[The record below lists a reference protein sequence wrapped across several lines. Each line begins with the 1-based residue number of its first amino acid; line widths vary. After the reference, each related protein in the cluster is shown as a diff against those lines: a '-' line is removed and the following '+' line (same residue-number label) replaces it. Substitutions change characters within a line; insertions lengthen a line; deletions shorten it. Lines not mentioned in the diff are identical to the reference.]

1 MGTLYFILSLSI
13 LVLLHEFGHF
23 LAARSFGT
31 RVEKFYLFFDFLFPI
46 PTLLNFALFK
56 KKIGDTEYG
65 IGWFPL
71 GGYVKIAG
79 MMDESM
85 DEEAMKLPPQPDEY
99 RSKKNWQKLII
110 MLGGIIMN
118 ILLGW
123 LIYSQL
129 LFWKGDVYMAADG
142 VKNGIHCDSVA
153 IKAGFRDG
161 DMILSHDG
169 GKQFESW
176 FTIPKELIL
185 DDIKTVEV
193 KRLDGTKETITLPAD
208 FIATAVAA
216 RGHGLFE
223 FRIPCLVGKIAK
235 ENVIEGKLKKG
246 DVIVKINDSTIKYF
260 TDAPAV
266 LATLKEKQA
275 NITFVRGADTMH
287 TSVIVPKTGLIGFGP
302 AMASKDLHLY
312 NGYLN
317 FSEVKYGFFG
327 SFKAGAVKAYK
338 SMRDYLKQFKLI
350 FSPTVKGYK
359 QLGGVGTMAS
369 MFPDDMTLEG
379 FLSLTAFI
387 SLILAVANLLP
398 IPMLDGGYVIML
410 LIEMIIRR
418 PLNEKV
424 VENIQKVG
432 LIFIL
437 ALMVFANG
445 NDLYRWIMTRFFH
458 AA

>member
-1 MGTLYFILSLSI
+1 MGILYFVLSLSI
-13 LVLLHEFGHF
+13 LILLHEMGHF
-23 LAARSFGT
+23 LAARAFKT

-85 DEEAMKLPPQPDEY
+85 DEDAMKLPPQPDEY

-118 ILLGW
+118 ILLAW
-123 LIYSQL
+123 VIYSQL
-129 LFWKGDVYMAADG
+129 LFWTGEVKLPAEG
-142 VKNGIHCDSVA
+142 VKNGIHCDSIA
-153 IKAGFRDG
+153 LMAGFRDG

-169 GKQFESW
+169 GTKFESW
-176 FTIPKELIL
+176 FSVPKELLL
-185 DDIKTVEV
+185 DNIKTVEV
-193 KRLDGTKETITLPAD
+193 KRNGQIVTIELPAD
-208 FIATAVAA
+208 FITKAVAA

-223 FRIPCLVGKIAK
+223 YRIPCLVGDLAK
-235 ENVIEGKLKKG
+235 ENVIKGKLQKG
-246 DVIVKINDSTIKYF
+246 DVIVKINDSTINYF

-266 LATLKEKQA
+266 LATLKEKDA
-275 NITFVRGADTMH
+275 TITFVRGNDTMH
-287 TSVIVPKTGLIGFGP
+287 TTVRVPKTGLLGFMNATGQ
-302 AMASKDLHLY
+302 KDLKLY
-312 NGYLN
+312 KGYLD
-317 FSEVKYGFFG
+317 FTEVHYGLIESFG
-327 SFKAGAVKAYK
+327 AGAVKSYK
-338 SMRDYLKQFKLI
+338 TIRDYFKQFKLI

-359 QLGGVGTMAS
+359 QLGGVGTIAS
-369 MFPDDMTLEG
+369 MYPDDMDLVG

-387 SLILAVANLLP
+387 SLVLAVMNLLP

-410 LIEMIIRR
+410 LIEMAIRR
-418 PLNEKV
+418 PLNDRV

-432 LIFIL
+432 FIFIL

-458 AA
+458 AG

>member
-13 LVLLHEFGHF
+13 LVVLHELGHF
-23 LAARSFGT
+23 LAARAFGT

-85 DEEAMKLPPQPDEY
+85 DEEAMKLPPKPDEY

-123 LIYSQL
+123 VIYSQI
-129 LFWKGDVYMAADG
+129 LFWTGDIYLPADG
-142 VKNGIHCDSVA
+142 VKNGIVCDSLA
-153 IKAGFRDG
+153 IEAGFRNG

-169 GKQFESW
+169 GQKFIS
-176 FTIPKELIL
+176 FLLIPTQLL
-185 DDIKTVEV
+185 MDDVHTVEV
-193 KRLDGTKETITLPAD
+193 RRNGELKTITIPDDFVAKAVASSDHNMIDFHRPCIVGELTKET
-208 FIATAVAA
+208 
-216 RGHGLFE
+216 
-223 FRIPCLVGKIAK
+223 
-235 ENVIEGKLKKG
+235 VIKDKLKKG
-246 DVIVKINDSTIKYF
+246 DVIIGLNDSVIHYF
-260 TDAPAV
+260 NDAPAV
-266 LATLKEKQA
+266 LATLKGKEA
-275 NITFVRGADTMH
+275 NITFLRGKDTMH
-287 TSVIVPKTGLIGFGP
+287 ATVTVPQSGLLGFGV
-302 AMASKDLHLY
+302 ATDMKSLK
-312 NGYLN
+312 GYLDVTEIN
-317 FSEVKYGFFG
+317 YSLLG
-327 SFKAGAVKAYK
+327 SFSAGWTKAFRTMKY
-338 SMRDYLKQFKLI
+338 YLKQFKLI
-350 FSPTVKGYK
+350 FSPKVKAYK
-359 QLGGVGTMAS
+359 KLGGFGTMAS
-369 MFPDDMTLEG
+369 MYHNDMDLIG
-379 FLSLTAFI
+379 FLTLTAFV

-437 ALMVFANG
+437 ALMIFANG
-445 NDLYRWIMTRFFH
+445 NDLYKWIMMKFFH
-458 AA
+458 AG

>member
-1 MGTLYFILSLSI
+1 MSILYFILSLSI
-13 LVLLHEFGHF
+13 LVVLHELGHF
-23 LAARSFGT
+23 LAARAFGT

-85 DEEAMKLPPQPDEY
+85 DEDAMRRPPQPDEY

-118 ILLGW
+118 ILVGW

-129 LFWKGDVYMAADG
+129 LFWVGEVRLPAEG
-142 VKNGIHCDSVA
+142 VKSGIQCDSLA
-153 IKAGFRDG
+153 LQAGFRDG
-161 DMILSHDG
+161 DVILSHDG
-169 GKQFESW
+169 GKKFES
-176 FTIPKELIL
+176 FLSIPKELLL

-193 KRLDGTKETITLPAD
+193 KRNGQPVTITLPGD
-208 FIATAVAA
+208 FITKAVAA
-216 RGHGLFE
+216 RGHGLFDY
-223 FRIPCLVGKIAK
+223 RIPCMVGDFSK
-235 ENVIEGKLKKG
+235 ETVIKGKLQKG
-246 DVIVKINDSTIKYF
+246 DVIIKINDSVINYF
-260 TDAPAV
+260 NDAPAV
-266 LATLKEKQA
+266 LALLKEKQA
-275 NITFVRGADTMH
+275 DITFLRGNDTLH
-287 TSVIVPKTGLIGFGP
+287 TSVTVPKTGLLGFSR
-302 AMASKDLHLY
+302 ATDLKLY
-312 NGYLN
+312 KNYLE
-317 FSEVKYGFFG
+317 FTEVKYGFIESFG
-327 SFKAGAVKAYK
+327 AGWVKAYEK
-338 SMRDYLKQFKLI
+338 MHDYLKQFKLV

-369 MFPDDMTLEG
+369 MFSSDMDLVG

-418 PLNEKV
+418 PLSERV

-445 NDLYRWIMTRFFH
+445 NDLYRWIMTKFFH
-458 AA
+458 VG

>member
-1 MGTLYFILSLSI
+1 MGILYFILSLSI

-23 LAARSFGT
+23 LAARAFGT

-85 DEEAMKLPPQPDEY
+85 DEDAMKLPPQPDEY

-129 LFWKGDVYMAADG
+129 LFWVGEVHLPAEG
-142 VKNGIHCDSVA
+142 VKSGIHCDSIA
-153 IKAGFRDG
+153 LSAGFRDG
-161 DMILSHDG
+161 DVILSHDG
-169 GKQFESW
+169 GKKFESF
-176 FTIPKELIL
+176 FTIPKELLL
-185 DDIKTVEV
+185 DNIKTVEV
-193 KRLDGTKETITLPAD
+193 LRNGHQEEITLPSD
-208 FIATAVAA
+208 FIKKAVAA
-216 RGHGLFE
+216 RGHGLFDY
-223 FRIPCLVGKIAK
+223 RIPCLVGDLTK
-235 ENVIEGKLKKG
+235 ETAVKGKLQKG
-246 DVIVKINDSTIKYF
+246 DVIIGINDSVINYF
-260 TDAPAV
+260 DAAPSV
-266 LATLKEKQA
+266 LAHLKGKPA
-275 NITFVRGADTMH
+275 DITFIRGTDTMH
-287 TSVIVPKTGLIGFGP
+287 TSVTVPQTGLLGFKRE
-302 AMASKDLHLY
+302 SDLKLY
-312 NGYLN
+312 KGYLD
-317 FSEVKYGFFG
+317 FTEVHYSLPA
-327 SFKAGAVKAYK
+327 SFQAGAGKAYR

-359 QLGGVGTMAS
+359 QLGGMGTMAS
-369 MFPDDMTLEG
+369 MFPDDMDLVA
-379 FLSLTAFI
+379 FLSMTAFI

-398 IPMLDGGYVIML
+398 IPMLDGGYVVLL

-437 ALMVFANG
+437 VLMVYANG

-458 AA
+458 A

>member
-23 LAARSFGT
+23 IAARAFKT

-85 DEEAMKLPPQPDEY
+85 DEEAMKLPPKADEY

-129 LFWKGDVYMAADG
+129 LFWTGEVHLPAEG
-142 VKNGIHCDSVA
+142 VKNGIHCDSIA
-153 IKAGFRDG
+153 LMAGFRNG
-161 DMILSHDG
+161 DIILSHDG
-169 GKQFESW
+169 GTKFES
-176 FTIPKELIL
+176 FLTIPKELLL

-193 KRLDGTKETITLPAD
+193 MRKGQKETITLPED
-208 FIATAVAA
+208 FIARAVAA
-216 RGHGLFE
+216 RGHGLFDY
-223 FRIPCLVGKIAK
+223 RIPCLVGDLAK
-235 ENVIEGKLKKG
+235 ENVIKGKLQRG
-246 DVIVKINDSTIKYF
+246 DVVIRINDSTITYF
-260 TDAPAV
+260 DDAITT
-266 LATLKEKQA
+266 LSTLKEKKA
-275 NITFVRGADTMH
+275 DITFLRGTDTIH
-287 TSVIVPKTGLIGFGP
+287 VSVNVPKTGLLGFRP
-302 AMASKDLHLY
+302 PTDLKLY
-312 NGYLN
+312 RGYLE
-317 FSEVKYGFFG
+317 FTEIQYGFFG
-327 SFKAGAVKAYK
+327 SFKAGGIKAYK
-338 SMRDYLKQFKLI
+338 SMRDYLKQFKLV
-350 FSPTVKGYK
+350 FSSKVKGYK

-369 MFPDDMTLEG
+369 MFPDDMSLVG

-410 LIEMIIRR
+410 LIEMLIRR

-424 VENIQKVG
+424 VDNIQKVG
-432 LIFIL
+432 LILIL
-437 ALMVFANG
+437 ALMIFANG
-445 NDLYRWIMTRFFH
+445 NDLYRWVMTRFFH
-458 AA
+458 VG

>member
-23 LAARSFGT
+23 LAARAFGT

-85 DEEAMKLPPQPDEY
+85 DEDAMKLPPKDDEY

-123 LIYSQL
+123 MIYSQL
-129 LFWKGDVYMAADG
+129 LFWTGDVYLPADG
-142 VKNGIHCDSVA
+142 VKNGIHCDSIA
-153 IKAGFRDG
+153 IMAGFRDG

-169 GKQFESW
+169 GKPFESW

-185 DDIKTVEV
+185 DDVKTVEV
-193 KRLDGTKETITLPAD
+193 KRINGQKETITLPAD
-208 FIATAVAA
+208 FIARAVAS

-246 DVIVKINDSTIKYF
+246 DVIVRINDSTITYF
-260 TDAPAV
+260 NDAPAV
-266 LATLKEKQA
+266 LATLKEKEA
-275 NITFVRGADTMH
+275 NITFIRGTDTMH
-287 TSVIVPKTGLIGFGP
+287 TSVTVPKTGILGFAP
-302 AMASKDLHLY
+302 ALAAKDLHLY
-312 NGYLN
+312 KGYLD
-317 FSEVKYGFFG
+317 FSEIKFGFFE
-327 SFKAGAVKAYK
+327 SFSAGGVKAYK

-432 LIFIL
+432 LVFIL

-458 AA
+458 VG